1 MNLFRDYY
9 QLLKEK
15 HHVEVNQIK
24 TELDQICPA
33 LKTSPTLAQK
43 VLGTICSCGVD
54 CTLVGM
60 RTKTAVQDLVNLT
73 TIPNHS
79 VGTILN
85 TIKWDPIQF
94 VEGNPNDE

>member
-1 MNLFRDYY
+1 MNLFRDYS

-33 LKTSPTLAQK
+33 LKTSPTLSQK
-43 VLGTICSCGVD
+43 ALRTIRSSGVD

-60 RTKTAVQDLVNLT
+60 RNKAAVQDSVNLDP
-73 TIPNHS
+73 IPNHS
-79 VGTILN
+79 VERILSSV
-85 TIKWDPIQF
+85 KWDPIQF
-94 VEGNPNDE
+94 VEGNPHEE